1 MRRAF
6 LAVGCAAAL
15 AGFVSI
21 STAETD
27 DRIKVEVVGLH
38 SADGDVKCALFKG
51 AEGFPAD
58 SSKAIKTTSG
68 PIHDGTAECDFD
80 RVAASEYGISVYHD
94 ENSNGKLDRNFV
106 GMPKEGVGA
115 SNDAAGTFGPP
126 PFDRARFTYSGGVKT
141 VTIHI
146 RYL

>member
-6 LAVGCAAAL
+6 LALGSASAL
-15 AGFVSI
+15 AGLVSI
-21 STAETD
+21 STAETR
-27 DRIKVEVVGLH
+27 DRIKVDVVGLR
-38 SADGDVKCALFKG
+38 SADGDVKCALFSG

-58 SSKAIKTTSG
+58 SSKATETTSG

-80 RVAASEYGISVYHD
+80 RLPVGEYGISVYHD
-94 ENSNGKLDRNFV
+94 ENSNGQLDRNFV
-106 GMPKEGVGA
+106 GIPKEGVGA

-126 PFDRARFTYSGGVKT
+126 PFDHARFTYSGGIKV